1 MDDSKC
7 HSQEKRKR
15 DKKESSN
22 LFMLASLV
30 NTMSTSLKPNLSIS
44 DSISPDHAIQTL
56 KWKERE

>member
-7 HSQEKRKR
+7 HSQVKRKR

-22 LFMLASLV
+22 LFMLARLV
-30 NTMSTSLKPNLSIS
+30 NTMSTSINPNLNIS